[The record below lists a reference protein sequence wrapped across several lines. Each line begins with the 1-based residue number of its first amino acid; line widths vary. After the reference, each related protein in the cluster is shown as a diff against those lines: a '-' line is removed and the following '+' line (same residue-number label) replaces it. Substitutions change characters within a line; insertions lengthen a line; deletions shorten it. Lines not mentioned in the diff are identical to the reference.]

1 VSLYQAGTGALAASV
16 QVRTGAAADPD
27 PLGFTYQDLATQVT
41 LAADTTYV
49 LVSTE
54 TSGGDPFFDADT
66 VVHLAPGV
74 TDDGAAWRSGSSG
87 SFTEYTSDPGQSYG
101 PVSLLTG

>member
-27 PLGFTYQDLATQVT
+27 PLGFTYQD